1 MALPYGVE
9 TTGEEV
15 CPLHRC
21 HWPVGSF
28 AWTSV
33 GRPGGYKNIVCE
45 ELNAQCWS
53 LEERLKRPSE
63 HNCRILHGC
72 DSASGTGALLKGRS
86 PSRMV
91 NRYCKKKQHCA
102 LVEDSLHSF
111 RGSLPNR
118 TQRMIL
124 VRGMVYDV
132 KVHHGSPLQGVR
144 LDLMCVST
152 GQWQYLQNR
161 WFYIC
166 VQGLVGPAIFTSV
179 FWLGAQRTTQTWR
192 LFLLAPWLTRLGTY
206 VTWLWW
212 LA

>member
-1 MALPYGVE
+1 MALPFGVE

-91 NRYCKKKQHCA
+91 NRYCKQIAA
-102 LVEDSLHSF
+102 LCLGGGFITFISWIPTKENPADDPSSWH
-111 RGSLPNR
+111 
-118 TQRMIL
+118 
-124 VRGMVYDV
+124 
-132 KVHHGSPLQGVR
+132 GVR
-144 LDLMCVST
+144 SKGAPRQPIAKSEVMSHVRIDRPVAVST
-152 GQWQYLQNR
+152 RPVVLHLCSGPR
-161 WFYIC
+161 RAGDFSRTC
-166 VQGLVGPAIFTSV
+166 FGLVLSV
-179 FWLGAQRTTQTWR
+179 QH
-192 LFLLAPWLTRLGTY
+192 RLGGY
-206 VTWLWW
+206 FY
-212 LA
+212 